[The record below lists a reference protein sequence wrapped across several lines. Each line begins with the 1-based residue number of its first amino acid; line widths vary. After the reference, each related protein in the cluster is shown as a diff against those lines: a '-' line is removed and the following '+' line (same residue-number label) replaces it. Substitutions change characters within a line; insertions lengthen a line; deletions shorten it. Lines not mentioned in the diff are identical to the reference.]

1 MAAYPQSTVS
11 AFPVA
16 SHHSEA
22 KLRRLN
28 AEYVDAFLKSDV
40 DWYERHLASDFRC
53 IAPSG
58 AMLDRAQFLADSAQ
72 PVELNSFAVEDV
84 TVQFEGD
91 TAIVQARTV
100 YETADGKRGQSQYT
114 DVWVGRD
121 GRWQALLAH
130 ITAIEDAASSY
141 GSDRSS
147 KAHG

>member
-1 MAAYPQSTVS
+1 MATYPQSSVS

-22 KLRRLN
+22 KLHRLN
-28 AEYVDAFLKSDV
+28 AEYVDAFLNSDV
-40 DWYERHLASDFRC
+40 DWYDRHLASDFRC
-53 IAPSG
+53 ISSNG
-58 AMLDRAQFLADSAQ
+58 TMFDRAQFLADSAQ
-72 PVELNSFAVEDV
+72 PVALNSFAVEDV
-84 TVQFEGD
+84 TIQFEGD

-100 YETADGKRGQSQYT
+100 YEAADGKRGQSQYT

-130 ITAIEDAASSY
+130 ITAIENAAGFH
-141 GSDRSS
+141 GSDRPS

>member
-1 MAAYPQSTVS
+1 MAAYPQSSVS

-22 KLRRLN
+22 KLHRLN

-58 AMLDRAQFLADSAQ
+58 AMFDRAQFLADSAQ

-100 YETADGKRGQSQYT
+100 YETADGKRGQSRYT

-121 GRWQALLAH
+121 GRWQTLLAH
-130 ITAIEDAASSY
+130 ITAVEPA
-141 GSDRSS
+141 
-147 KAHG
+147 